1 MISKGE
7 VSDPLQYGAYQSMW
21 SRNQAF
27 AVAPSVDL
35 WPDFNRAL
43 LDDSERDEFER
54 RVKAIKLYAHGENLA
69 EIQRK
74 TGVDPTDLPRLSAR
88 CLMLA
93 SDGTIFGFRGLR
105 KFTRLVPYEKKY
117 LAGPKRQEQR
127 GGQSGSLGYLK
138 KLFPD
143 IEFELVAQIRQEAKF
158 IGVPEHRIRSNVLHR
173 IFIKLLRVKVANNE
187 YPAYGW
193 PFNTK
198 LLGLRSIQKYMAEV
212 TLNNFARSVNKRGE
226 REARAHL
233 SVGNGKRPLIY
244 TEEPF
249 DAVEID
255 AYNIDAHSLVTFATP
270 EGTETDL
277 LLERLWLIAAID
289 RASTAVLAWRIVYRS
304 EVASDDV
311 LHVIRDAVAR
321 RWEPRRL
328 SIPGLNYPAGGGLPS
343 GILDEAY
350 QAVWTTTLL
359 DGALA
364 HLAIKVRER
373 ARRVLGF
380 VVNWGPV
387 GHFERRPNV
396 ERTFKEIAQSV
407 MQRLPSTTGSNPQN
421 GRARDAVGAALKH
434 GIYAEH
440 IEDLVEVFFS
450 QHNIKPSEGISYLSP
465 IGFLRHYL
473 CGDNPICEAR
483 RLPMQDQTLANAFA
497 TIETKTIRGDLKNGR
512 RPYIQIDRV
521 HYTSPVLA
529 DNGLLLGM
537 RLLVHIDEDDMRQVH
552 VFLEDGSD
560 LGILTAL
567 GKWSLT
573 KHSRKTRRAIN
584 SLMSL
589 RILVISQL
597 DDPVQIY
604 MQYLST
610 PKKTSKK
617 NQPQLTARQATD
629 ASRVASEAGIAPQ
642 IYNKPKEVSSTSTL
656 SEVSAR
662 TSLLQDTQNQR
673 PRMAKNRR

>member
-1 MISKGE
+1 
-7 VSDPLQYGAYQSMW
+7 MW
-21 SRNQAF
+21 SRDQAF
-27 AVAPSVDL
+27 AQAPYIET
-35 WPDFNRAL
+35 WPDFNRL
-43 LDDSERDEFER
+43 LLCDSERDEFER
-54 RVKAIKLYAHGENLA
+54 RVKAIKLYAHGENLR
-69 EIQRK
+69 EIQLK
-74 TGVDPTDLPRLSAR
+74 TGVDPTDLPRLAAR

-93 SDGTIFGFRGLR
+93 SDGKIFGFRGLR
-105 KFTRLVPYEKKY
+105 KFSRLVPYEKRS
-117 LAGPKRQEQR
+117 LAGPKRREQR

-143 IEFELVAQIRQEAKF
+143 IEFELIAQIRQEAKY
-158 IGVPEHRIRSNVLHR
+158 IGVPEYRIRANALHR
-173 IFIKLLRVKVANNE
+173 IFIRLVRAKIANNE
-187 YPAYGW
+187 YPPSGW

-198 LLGLRSIQKYMAEV
+198 LLGLRSIQKYMTEIV
-212 TLNNFARSVNKRGE
+212 LNNFSRSVQKSGE

-233 SVGNGKRPLIY
+233 SVGNGKSPLLCID
-244 TEEPF
+244 EPF

-255 AYNIDAHSLVTFATP
+255 AYNIDAHCVLKFATP

-277 LLERLWLIAAID
+277 LVERLWLIAAID

-311 LHVIRDAVAR
+311 LHVIRDAVGR

-328 SIPGLNYPAGGGLPS
+328 SIPGLNYPEGGGLPS

-396 ERTFKEIAQSV
+396 ERTFKEIAQGL

-421 GRARDAVGAALKH
+421 GRARDAVGAALKL

-473 CGDNPICEAR
+473 CGDSPICEAR
-483 RLPMQDQTLANAFA
+483 RLPVQDQKLANAFA
-497 TIETKTIRGDLKNGR
+497 TIIGKTVRGDLINGR

-529 DNGLLLGM
+529 DNGLLIGM

-567 GKWSLT
+567 GRWGLT
-573 KHSRKTRRAIN
+573 KHSRKTRLAIN
-584 SLMSL
+584 SL
-589 RILVISQL
+589 ISERLLIISKL
-597 DDPVQIY
+597 DDPVQV
-604 MQYLST
+604 YLKYLGT
-610 PKKTSKK
+610 PKKTNRK
-617 NQPQLTARQATD
+617 NQPQLTPRQATD
-629 ASRVASEAGIAPQ
+629 ASRIATEAGISPQ
-642 IYNKPKEVSSTSTL
+642 IYNKPAELSPTTTL
-656 SEVSAR
+656 SQVSAR
-662 TSLLQDTQNQR
+662 TLLLKDTQNQR